1 MPFNNGPKIVT
12 TGLSLLADASDQL
25 SYPGSGTAWTDVI
38 TGTTASLSGSISFT
52 TDFQGS
58 LVTANSSSVI
68 IFPPSTANFGTNTFT
83 VEFAFRPSQ
92 INGQHW
98 ILSKN
103 SGSFPNW
110 GVFVTGSSGSGRLV
124 AFFNISSTISCSLVS
139 PTASITTGSNYIVDA
154 SLTPNTN
161 VSRLYINSEIVATG
175 SANGTGSLSATSPL
189 FFSNLNSGSNS
200 GIVNNVFNIKA
211 YTPKLNRGL
220 VRQNYNAIG
229 NRLGLPSK
237 LWVSSVADSLL
248 DFYPGAAAA
257 YSLRQL
263 SSDYDGFAIRVRRSS
278 DNTETNIGFDNSG
291 NLDTVTLLNFCG
303 VGNGF
308 VTTWYD
314 QSGNGRDATQ
324 STGANQP
331 QIVSSGS
338 VITENGKP
346 NILFN
351 GTTSFLKTASSVIS
365 TNFSIYAVG
374 KTPSSGS
381 NRSGF
386 IMSQYAVNDA
396 NRTYF
401 AIDRA
406 VDTTIIGLQIGD
418 QFDNKSGTTV
428 FNQKLYYWDRNSSSI
443 EFADNN
449 NTVTTASNNTTAQNS
464 ALGFGGFEVGS
475 RSLINIQEAVLYTT
489 SNTSN
494 RSGISTNINSF
505 YNIY

>member
-1 MPFNNGPKIVT
+1 MILATHGIIGSSIVQF
-12 TGLSLLADASDQL
+12 TGL
-25 SYPGSGTAWTDVI
+25 
-38 TGTTASLSGSISFT
+38 
-52 TDFQGS
+52 
-58 LVTANSSSVI
+58 
-68 IFPPSTANFGTNTFT
+68 
-83 VEFAFRPSQ
+83 
-92 INGQHW
+92 
-98 ILSKN
+98 
-103 SGSFPNW
+103 
-110 GVFVTGSSGSGRLV
+110 
-124 AFFNISSTISCSLVS
+124 
-139 PTASITTGSNYIVDA
+139 
-154 SLTPNTN
+154 
-161 VSRLYINSEIVATG
+161 
-175 SANGTGSLSATSPL
+175 
-189 FFSNLNSGSNS
+189 
-200 GIVNNVFNIKA
+200 
-211 YTPKLNRGL
+211 
-220 VRQNYNAIG
+220 
-229 NRLGLPSK
+229 
-237 LWVSSVADSLL
+237 L
-248 DFYPGAAAA
+248 DTYSGAAAA
-257 YSLRQL
+257 YSLRKL
-263 SSDYDGFAIRVRRSS
+263 RTAYTGNAIRVRRAS
-278 DNTETNIGFDNSG
+278 DNTEQNIGFVN
-291 NLDTVTLLNFCG
+291 NVLDTASLTSFCSG
-303 VGNGF
+303 TNGF

-338 VITENGKP
+338 VLTENGKP

-351 GTTSFLKTASSVIS
+351 GTSSFLKTASSVIS

-406 VDTTIIGLQIGD
+406 VDTTIIGLQIGG

-464 ALGFGGFEVGS
+464 ALGFGGFEVGN

-494 RSGISTNINSF
+494 RSGISTNINT
-505 YNIY
+505 YYGIY